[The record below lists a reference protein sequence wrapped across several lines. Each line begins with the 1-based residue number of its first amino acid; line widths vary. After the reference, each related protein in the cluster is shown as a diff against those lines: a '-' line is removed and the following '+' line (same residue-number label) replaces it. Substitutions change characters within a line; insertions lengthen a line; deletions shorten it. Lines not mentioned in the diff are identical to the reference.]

1 MTKAEWFAASAWLNW
16 LILTW
21 AMLLGYRFEVTPWVA
36 FWVFFG
42 LAAMASLAAMGNK
55 KQ

>member
-1 MTKAEWFAASAWLNW
+1 MTKAEWFAASAWVNW

-21 AMLLGYRFEVTPWVA
+21 AMLLGYPFEITPWVA
-36 FWVFFG
+36 FWVFFV
-42 LAAMASLAAMGNK
+42 LACLASLAAMGNK